1 MIQLHKWYPFVF
13 PKEYDV
19 KAIAFEKRVERL
31 EFEYQQALKAEEV
44 RKAVEANKIERVSND
59 FVVDLYNKNARQN
72 TIELE
77 MFENRRRFQIF
88 V

>member
-1 MIQLHKWYPFVF
+1 MITLDKWYPYIIERQGVQTVAFNAAV
-13 PKEYDV
+13 KKVQEEY
-19 KAIAFEKRVERL
+19 
-31 EFEYQQALKAEEV
+31 AL
-44 RKAVEANKIERVSND
+44 AVEANKKERVTND

>member
-1 MIQLHKWYPFVF
+1 MITLDKWYPYII
-13 PKEYDV
+13 ERQGV
-19 KAIAFEKRVERL
+19 KTIAFNAAVKKVQE
-31 EFEYQQALKAEEV
+31 EYAL
-44 RKAVEANKIERVSND
+44 AVEANKKERVSND

>member
-1 MIQLHKWYPFVF
+1 MITLDKWYPYIIERQGVQT
-13 PKEYDV
+13 
-19 KAIAFEKRVERL
+19 IAFNAAVKKVQE
-31 EFEYQQALKAEEV
+31 EYAL
-44 RKAVEANKIERVSND
+44 AVEANKKERVSND

-72 TIELE
+72 TIELD

>member
-1 MIQLHKWYPFVF
+1 MITLDKWYPYIIERQGVQTVAFNAAV
-13 PKEYDV
+13 KKVQEEY
-19 KAIAFEKRVERL
+19 
-31 EFEYQQALKAEEV
+31 AL
-44 RKAVEANKIERVSND
+44 AVEANKKERLTND
-59 FVVDLYNKNARQN
+59 FDVQLYNKRATQN

>member
-1 MIQLHKWYPFVF
+1 MITLDKWYPYIIERQGVQT
-13 PKEYDV
+13 
-19 KAIAFEKRVERL
+19 IAFNAAVKKVQE
-31 EFEYQQALKAEEV
+31 EYAL
-44 RKAVEANKIERVSND
+44 AVEANKKECVSND

>member
-1 MIQLHKWYPFVF
+1 MITLDKWYPYIIERQGIQTVAFNAAV
-13 PKEYDV
+13 KKVQEEY
-19 KAIAFEKRVERL
+19 
-31 EFEYQQALKAEEV
+31 AL
-44 RKAVEANKIERVSND
+44 AVEANKKERITNE

-72 TIELE
+72 TLELE

>member
-1 MIQLHKWYPFVF
+1 MITLDKWYPYIIERQGVQT
-13 PKEYDV
+13 
-19 KAIAFEKRVERL
+19 IAFNAAVKKVQE
-31 EFEYQQALKAEEV
+31 EYAL
-44 RKAVEANKIERVSND
+44 AVEANKKECVSND

-72 TIELE
+72 TIEIE

>member
-1 MIQLHKWYPFVF
+1 MITLDKWYPYIIERQGVQTVAFNAAV
-13 PKEYDV
+13 KKVQEEY
-19 KAIAFEKRVERL
+19 
-31 EFEYQQALKAEEV
+31 AL
-44 RKAVEANKIERVSND
+44 AVEANKKERLTNNFDVE
-59 FVVDLYNKNARQN
+59 LYNKRARQN

>member
-1 MIQLHKWYPFVF
+1 MITLDKWYPYIIERQGVQTVAFNAAV
-13 PKEYDV
+13 KKVQEEY
-19 KAIAFEKRVERL
+19 
-31 EFEYQQALKAEEV
+31 ALS
-44 RKAVEANKIERVSND
+44 VEANKKERLTND
-59 FVVDLYNKNARQN
+59 FDVELYNKRARQN